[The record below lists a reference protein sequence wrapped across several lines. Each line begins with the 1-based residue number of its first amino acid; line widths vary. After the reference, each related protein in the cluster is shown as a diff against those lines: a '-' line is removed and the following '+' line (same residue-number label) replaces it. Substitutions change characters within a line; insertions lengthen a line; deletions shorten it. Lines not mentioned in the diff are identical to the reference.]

1 MFHLAPIRLWRNISI
16 IMVLAAL
23 LAAMGGTFL
32 TDGSIVVHWG
42 ENGIPNNSAGKW
54 VLWAMLLL
62 SVLSLFSYSS
72 ITKERPGYNVPVGKE
87 MACALST
94 GMVSIFSLV
103 DVVLAV
109 YKFYPVTA
117 VPVIGTVAIVCS
129 LILFVV
135 IAYIRQHNSSRTG
148 EEK

>member
-1 MFHLAPIRLWRNISI
+1 MK
-16 IMVLAAL
+16 
-23 LAAMGGTFL
+23 
-32 TDGSIVVHWG
+32 D
-42 ENGIPNNSAGKW
+42 
-54 VLWAMLLL
+54 
-62 SVLSLFSYSS
+62 
-72 ITKERPGYNVPVGKE
+72 RPGYNVPGGRDMVF
-87 MACALST
+87 AVST